1 MFNMMVEIV
10 CLTFK
15 VWKSGYDNLWDG
27 DEDEEEEEEV
37 LVSVL
42 EVVAESWRIMMRM
55 MMDSTTMAGA
65 WERFM
70 VSVCW

>member
-27 DEDEEEEEEV
+27 DEDEEKEV

-42 EVVAESWRIMMRM
+42 EVVAGSWRIMMM
-55 MMDSTTMAGA
+55 MMDSTTMVGA
-65 WERFM
+65 WE
-70 VSVCW
+70 